1 MTPATTSPLDAAR
14 LAELTE
20 LFGDE
25 NSVRELFSEFFAE
38 LDPRLQALRTGLEQG
53 RADLVDSAAHAIK
66 GSSAN
71 LGAEDVRQVART
83 VEELARASK
92 LTEIEPLLGRLESE
106 LARLREWIRQNGL
119 S

>member
-1 MTPATTSPLDAAR
+1 MTTTTSSPLDAAR
-14 LAELTE
+14 VAELTE

-25 NSVRELFSEFFAE
+25 GSVRELFDEFFNE
-38 LDPRLQALRTGLEQG
+38 LDPRMNALRSGIAQG

-71 LGAEDVRQVART
+71 LGAQAVRECAKT

-92 LTEIEPLLGRLESE
+92 LQEIEPLLGRLEGE
-106 LARLREWIRQNGL
+106 LNRLRSWIAANGL
-119 S
+119 A